1 MKNVIDAANKPHTET
16 QAAQIIK
23 HLKKGK
29 KITSLEA
36 LKMFGCSRLGARVLE
51 LKEIG
56 HDIQGKMINVKTVH
70 GIKSVKQYFLRK
82 SN

>member
-16 QAAQIIK
+16 QTAQIIK

-29 KITSLEA
+29 RITSLEA
-36 LKMFGCSRLGARVLE
+36 LIMFGCSRLGARIHE

-56 HDIQGKMINVKTVH
+56 YDIQGNMIQVGAKK
-70 GIKSVKQYFLRK
+70 KSVKQYFLVRK